1 MRQVYSNSLFIL
13 GPYRT
18 YFVHKLDNYVGLAP
32 TYSAAVRLQLRNL
45 KLHIDVWPLTFLSS
59 KLAYWLLLVRETF
72 LSILFFYAFSF
83 STCRYGT
90 SDCNPEIEFSIPA
103 SGIENF
109 VIPGSRFETRL
120 KE

>member
-45 KLHIDVWPLTFLSS
+45 KLHIDV
-59 KLAYWLLLVRETF
+59 
-72 LSILFFYAFSF
+72 
-83 STCRYGT
+83 
-90 SDCNPEIEFSIPA
+90 
-103 SGIENF
+103 
-109 VIPGSRFETRL
+109 
-120 KE
+120 